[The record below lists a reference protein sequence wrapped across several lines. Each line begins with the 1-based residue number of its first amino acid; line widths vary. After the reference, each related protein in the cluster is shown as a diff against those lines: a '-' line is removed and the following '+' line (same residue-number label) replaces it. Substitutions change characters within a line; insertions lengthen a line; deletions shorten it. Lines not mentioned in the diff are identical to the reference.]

1 MAAYNAEQALDLLLE
16 SSFHELDSGDEED
29 IHEDPTFPLPTDQE
43 SEDSDSDSDGMQTK
57 KALKLQRHI

>member
-1 MAAYNAEQALDLLLE
+1 MAAYNAEQALDQLLE